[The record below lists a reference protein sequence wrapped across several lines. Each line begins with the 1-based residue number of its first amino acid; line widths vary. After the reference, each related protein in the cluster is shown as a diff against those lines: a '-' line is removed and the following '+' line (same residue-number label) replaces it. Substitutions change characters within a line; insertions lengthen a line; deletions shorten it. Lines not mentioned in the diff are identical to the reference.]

1 MSVDLVILS
10 NHLILCCL
18 FLVLSLFS
26 PSIRAFSNELAVY
39 IRWPKYWSFNFS
51 ICPFNEYSGFISSKI
66 DWFDLFAVQR
76 ILKSLLQHHNS
87 KASILWP
94 SAFFMV
100 PPSYPYMTTEK
111 TIALIRWTFVG
122 EVMSLLFNTSSIF
135 VIAFLPRRP
144 DHAEHQ
150 RPGQVRTN

>member
-94 SAFFMV
+94 SACFMV
-100 PPSYPYMTTEK
+100 QHSQSTHDYWKKKK
-111 TIALIRWTFVG
+111 TALTRWTFVG
-122 EVMSLLFNTSSIF
+122 KVMSLFSKKLSSL
-135 VIAFLPRRP
+135 VVTFLPRSKCLLIS
-144 DHAEHQ
+144 
-150 RPGQVRTN
+150 

>member
-1 MSVDLVILS
+1 MSVDLVMLS
-10 NHLILCCL
+10 NHLILW
-18 FLVLSLFS
+18 
-26 PSIRAFSNELAVY
+26 AFSNELALY

-94 SAFFMV
+94 SACFMV
-100 PPSYPYMTTEK
+100 QLSHPYMTTGK
-111 TIALIRWTFVG
+111 TIASTMWIYIWKVMPLLSNMLSRFV
-122 EVMSLLFNTSSIF
+122 L
-135 VIAFLPRRP
+135 AFLLRSK
-144 DHAEHQ
+144 HFLIL
-150 RPGQVRTN
+150 

>member
-1 MSVDLVILS
+1 MSVDLVMLS
-10 NHLILCCL
+10 NHLILW
-18 FLVLSLFS
+18 
-26 PSIRAFSNELAVY
+26 AFSNELALY

-94 SAFFMV
+94 SACFMV
-100 PPSYPYMTTEK
+100 QLSPPYMTTGK
-111 TIALIRWTFVG
+111 TIASTMWIYIWKVMPLLLNMLSRFV
-122 EVMSLLFNTSSIF
+122 L
-135 VIAFLPRRP
+135 AFLLRSK
-144 DHAEHQ
+144 HFLIL
-150 RPGQVRTN
+150 

>member
-1 MSVDLVILS
+1 MSVDLVMLS
-10 NHLILCCL
+10 NHLILW
-18 FLVLSLFS
+18 
-26 PSIRAFSNELAVY
+26 AFSNELALY

-94 SAFFMV
+94 SACFMV
-100 PPSYPYMTTEK
+100 QLSHPYMTTGK
-111 TIALIRWTFVG
+111 TIASTMWIHIWKVMPLLLNMLSRFV
-122 EVMSLLFNTSSIF
+122 L
-135 VIAFLPRRP
+135 AFLLRSK
-144 DHAEHQ
+144 HFLIL
-150 RPGQVRTN
+150 